1 MDSYPHQDPGQDP
14 PEVPPKGPD
23 KEREGPPEGALN
35 GPNEGQ
41 QAPAPP
47 VWAPGAPAPTWGTGY
62 GAHGPY
68 GPYGPYGRME
78 PPPAPPKRSN
88 PLAVAALIVAV
99 FLSSILGVG
108 LATRFRSG
116 SSASTSAGDSTAVA
130 GSDTSAAGAL
140 SSQVQAIVGKVSPG
154 IVDINTVL
162 AYQGGNAAGT
172 GMVLTSSG
180 EVLTNNHVVS
190 GATSIKVTAVTTGRT
205 YTAKIVGTDPA
216 DDVAVLQLQGASGLK
231 TIGTADS
238 SKLAVGTGVVA
249 LGNAY
254 GAGGTPSVVTGNIVA
269 LDQTI
274 TAGDAGGGAAEELSG
289 LIETNAALQPG
300 DSGGPLV
307 TADGKVVGM
316 DTAASANYRFQAAN
330 GVSFA
335 IPINTAL
342 SVARQ
347 IESGTAPNG
356 GTIGNGAFLGV
367 SVDRTLTGG
376 AVVAA
381 VPAGGTPARTA
392 GIVAGD
398 TITSVDS
405 KTINSASDLTSALAG
420 HKPGDKVTVGWD
432 DAMGQHHTAVVA
444 LAAAPAN

>member
-1 MDSYPHQDPGQDP
+1 MDSYPHQDPQQDP
-14 PEVPPKGPD
+14 PEGQPAPP
-23 KEREGPPEGALN
+23 
-35 GPNEGQ
+35 
-41 QAPAPP
+41 PP
-47 VWAPGAPAPTWGTGY
+47 VWAPAAPAPTWGTGY
-62 GAHGPY
+62 GPQGPYGTQGPY
-68 GPYGPYGRME
+68 GPYGPME
-78 PPPAPPKRSN
+78 PPAPPKRSN
-88 PLAVAALIVAV
+88 PLAVAALVVAV

-108 LATRFRSG
+108 LATRFRPGSSG
-116 SSASTSAGDSTAVA
+116 STSVGDSTAVD

-162 AYQGGNAAGT
+162 AYQGGTAAGT

-205 YTAKIVGTDPA
+205 YTAKVVGTDPA

-238 SKLAVGTGVVA
+238 SKLAVGTAVIA

-254 GAGGTPSVVTGNIVA
+254 GAGGSPSVVTGNIVA

-274 TAGDAGGGAAEELSG
+274 TAGDAGGGAAEQLSG

-316 DTAASANYRFQAAN
+316 NTAASASYRFQAAS

-335 IPINTAL
+335 IPLNTAL
-342 SVARQ
+342 SVAKQ

-367 SVDRTLTGG
+367 SVDRSLTGG

-381 VPAGGTPARTA
+381 VPAGTPARAA

-405 KTINSASDLTSALAG
+405 KSINSATDLTGALAS

>member
-1 MDSYPHQDPGQDP
+1 MDSYPRQDPGQDP
-14 PEVPPKGPD
+14 PEGPLTGPD
-23 KEREGPPEGALN
+23 HQGPGTVTGPSEGR
-35 GPNEGQ
+35 
-41 QAPAPP
+41 QAPPPP
-47 VWAPGAPAPTWGTGY
+47 VWAPGVPAPGWGTGY
-62 GAHGPY
+62 GADGPYRTY
-68 GPYGPYGRME
+68 GPYGPMQ

-88 PLAVAALIVAV
+88 PFAVAALVVAV
-99 FLSSILGVG
+99 FLSSVLGVG

-116 SSASTSAGDSTAVA
+116 SGSTSARDSTAID

-140 SSQVQAIVGKVSPG
+140 SSQVQAIVGKVNPS

-205 YTAKIVGTDPA
+205 YTAKVVGTDPA

-231 TIGTADS
+231 TIGTTDS
-238 SKLAVGTGVVA
+238 SKLAVGTAVVA

-274 TAGDAGGGAAEELSG
+274 TAGDAGGGAAEQLSG

-335 IPINTAL
+335 IPLNTAL
-342 SVARQ
+342 SVAKQ

-381 VPAGGTPARTA
+381 VPAGTPARAA

-398 TITSVDS
+398 IITSVDS
-405 KTINSASDLTSALAG
+405 KTINSAADLTSALAG
-420 HKPGDKVTVGWD
+420 HKPGDRVTVGWD
-432 DAMGQHHTAVVA
+432 DAVGQHHTAVVA